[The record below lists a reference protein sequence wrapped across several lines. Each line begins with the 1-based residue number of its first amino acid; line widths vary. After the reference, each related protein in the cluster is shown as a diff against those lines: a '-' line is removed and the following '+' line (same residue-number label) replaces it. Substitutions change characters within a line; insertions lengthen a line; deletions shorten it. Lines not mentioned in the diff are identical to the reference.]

1 MTARVYRKVKLG
13 LICDDIHPSAQSSH
27 VLHTFSNSDRGHS
40 QNSSPSRYNS
50 QFPVQVNITK
60 DITVDDGHE
69 RSSLPVFLSVSKSGR
84 SGIGSSD
91 KDGESVV
98 HVA

>member
-1 MTARVYRKVKLG
+1 M
-13 LICDDIHPSAQSSH
+13 
-27 VLHTFSNSDRGHS
+27 
-40 QNSSPSRYNS
+40 
-50 QFPVQVNITK
+50 QVNITK
-60 DITVDDGHE
+60 DIAVDDGHE